1 MKKKIDIRQ
10 LSLDNLTDEIVKLG
24 EKPYRA
30 QQIHDWLWKKRAIN
44 FDQMTNLSKSLRKL
58 VEENFIINALV
69 LSEAQVSKDRTIK
82 NAFLL
87 ADEAVIEGVL
97 IPTKKRMTACVSVQ
111 VGCSLDC
118 AFCATGRLKRIRNLN
133 ADEIYDQVR
142 IIRDQALEHHGQ
154 PLSNIVYMG
163 MGEPLLNYKNVLA
176 SIEKITSEEGL
187 GMSPK
192 RITVSTT
199 GVARMIK
206 RLAD

>member
-1 MKKKIDIRQ
+1 MKKKKDIRQ

-44 FDQMTNLSKSLRKL
+44 FDQMTNLSKSFRKL

-87 ADEAVIEGVL
+87 ADDAVIEGVL

-133 ADEIYDQVR
+133 ADEIYDQVVM
-142 IIRDQALEHHGQ
+142 INDQAKKNTNY
-154 PLSNIVYMG
+154 PFPILSIWEWESHY
-163 MGEPLLNYKNVLA
+163 
-176 SIEKITSEEGL
+176 
-187 GMSPK
+187 
-192 RITVSTT
+192 
-199 GVARMIK
+199 
-206 RLAD
+206 